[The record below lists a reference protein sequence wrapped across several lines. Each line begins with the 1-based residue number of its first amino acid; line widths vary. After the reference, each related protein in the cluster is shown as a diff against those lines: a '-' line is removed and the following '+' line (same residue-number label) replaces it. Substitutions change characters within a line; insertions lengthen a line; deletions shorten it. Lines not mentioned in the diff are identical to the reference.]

1 MEVCTTERTAVIYT
15 GNYLDDVPVFDSGYN
30 KISKKEKND
39 RSLGVA
45 IETQDFPNGINE
57 RKFKVKLLEKDKE
70 YIQKTIFKFNVR

>member
-1 MEVCTTERTAVIYT
+1 MLFR
-15 GNYLDDVPVFDSGYN
+15 S

-39 RSLGVA
+39 RYLGVA